1 MIINIVCE
9 FLELECEACHKKG
22 SYGEM
27 LREKTCPFHPRP
39 SQYDDDY
46 MPHVFTCCTHDR
58 TDGKHY
64 NKDFTKQS
72 GPYRWKKKW
81 GPIHNGCQRREHTF
95 ELCLICQIDHKL
107 KDATQKGGR
116 LVKSYRS
123 TKDGL
128 NLTFSKLIPLTFVVS
143 LLPASTLIVSSILSF
158 KLFLTSSTSLTN

>member
-1 MIINIVCE
+1 LTSSRRRMTERSKREQHLIKVQTILTEMQLYDVIINIVCE

-39 SQYDDDY
+39 SEYDDDY
-46 MPHVFTCCTHDR
+46 MPHVFTCCTHDQ

-95 ELCLICQIDHKL
+95 ELCLICQIVHKL
-107 KDATQKGGR
+107 KYATQKGGC
-116 LVKSYRS
+116 LVQSYRS

-128 NLTFSKLIPLTFVVS
+128 GVTFSKRFR
-143 LLPASTLIVSSILSF
+143 
-158 KLFLTSSTSLTN
+158 